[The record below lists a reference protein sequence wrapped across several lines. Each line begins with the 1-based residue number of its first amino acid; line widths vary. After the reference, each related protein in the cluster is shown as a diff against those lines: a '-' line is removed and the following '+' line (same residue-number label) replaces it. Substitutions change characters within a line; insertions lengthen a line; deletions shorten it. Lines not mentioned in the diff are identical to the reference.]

1 MSNLKDWVARQTDRQ
16 KSDKTAAR
24 KARKTK
30 NVDTNKSLMYRLRF
44 AGKYVENKKKTF
56 DRMVKGPD
64 EKVQASRELRRQLL
78 VESEA
83 KQKEAR
89 RLKEVKARDKAILRE
104 LNLQDFERARN
115 EQSVASNFQEKF
127 GVLSE
132 KLDYLTSVE
141 TNLAKKLQQMEDEN
155 TKKALANRATP
166 AMLAKDVEL
175 LERLVLTKQQQSSA
189 INVKNEQK
197 KERIDGQRMTLVL
210 QKEKYNK
217 MKQTRDQRQS
227 RIRGLL
233 QKEQEISKDLSS
245 NEEKIAAL
253 RALLIEDAKQFKNEW
268 KEKMQILH
276 MTQQSKKKEA
286 VQDKAH
292 HEHAAK
298 ILVMR
303 KRASQDAMEMNKK
316 KNSKERRQ
324 NYIDSMEEAFE
335 TIARETGIESL
346 DELVDTFLRSE
357 HRNFSVYQHINE
369 LNRNIEEAVAE
380 TRVLKTELSRYT
392 RQYSKSG
399 ISRTEKVD
407 ALNADIHR
415 LQTKTQEFV
424 ADTKMYDQVYKKIQ
438 PAMLKLYTLMG
449 CDQSAINKELVAH
462 GVNDLN
468 IQSVLG
474 ILEQQATTIAN
485 LYQKCTHEPPLNTKK
500 STEHEDE
507 NNLHIGL
514 LSTAFSIKAPLPPS
528 LGDFDPDANERSNPG
543 GRRSS
548 ILNVTPLNVTKV
560 RLDVKK
566 QVESGN
572 YRHQKARRGP
582 IGNIS
587 EEERIEQLKQ
597 IKAMQKKL
605 RREKQENSDSEEENV
620 DRRRPTKN
628 PARRSSMTGKA
639 KAAGQHPNGRRGSVG
654 MRRVLV

>member
-1 MSNLKDWVARQTDRQ
+1 MSNLHAWVARQTDRQ
-16 KSDKTAAR
+16 NTDKTAAR
-24 KARKTK
+24 KARRTK

-56 DRMVKGPD
+56 DRIVKGPD
-64 EKVQASRELRRQLL
+64 ERVQASRETRRQLL
-78 VESEA
+78 LESEA
-83 KQKEAR
+83 KQKEAK

-104 LNLQDFERARN
+104 LNLQDFEKARN
-115 EQSVASNFQEKF
+115 EQNVASTFQEKF
-127 GVLSE
+127 GILSE

-141 TNLAKKLQQMEDEN
+141 TNLAKKLQHMEDEN
-155 TKKALANRATP
+155 TKKMLSNRTTP
-166 AMLAKDVEL
+166 AMLAKDVER
-175 LERLVLTKQQQSSA
+175 LERLVLTRQQQSSA
-189 INVKNEQK
+189 INVKNDRK

-210 QKEKYNK
+210 QKEKFNK
-217 MKQTRDQRQS
+217 MKNTRDLRQS
-227 RIRGLL
+227 KIRGLI
-233 QKEQEISKDLSS
+233 QKEQEISKELSAYD
-245 NEEKIAAL
+245 EKIEAL
-253 RALLIEDAKQFKNEW
+253 SLLLAEDAKKFKIQW

-276 MTQQSKKKEA
+276 MTQQTKKKQA

-298 ILVMR
+298 ILVLR
-303 KRASQDAMEMNKK
+303 KKASQNAMEMNKK

-369 LNRNIEEAVAE
+369 LNRNIEDAVAE
-380 TRVLKTELSRYT
+380 TRALRTELSRYT
-392 RQYSKSG
+392 QHYSKSG

-415 LQTKTQEFV
+415 LEVKTQEYV
-424 ADTKMYDQVYKKIQ
+424 ANTKMYDQVYKKIQ
-438 PAMLKLYTLMG
+438 PVMLKLYSLMG
-449 CDQSAINKELVAH
+449 CDQSAINKELVAN
-462 GVNDLN
+462 GLNDLN

-485 LYQKCTHEPPLNTKK
+485 LYQKCTNGPPVNAKK
-500 STEHEDE
+500 STEEEDE
-507 NNLHIGL
+507 DNLNIGL

-528 LGDFDPDANERSNPG
+528 LGDFDPDGNDKSNAG

-548 ILNVTPLNVTKV
+548 ILNVAPINITNMRV
-560 RLDVKK
+560 DVKK

-572 YRHQKARRGP
+572 YRQQKALRRGP

-587 EEERIEQLKQ
+587 EEERLEQLKQ

-605 RREKQENSDSEEENV
+605 RREKQNDSDLDEENSGPQKS
-620 DRRRPTKN
+620 T
-628 PARRSSMTGKA
+628 ARRSSMTRNA
-639 KAAGQHPNGRRGSVG
+639 KAAGKNSNSRRGSVG